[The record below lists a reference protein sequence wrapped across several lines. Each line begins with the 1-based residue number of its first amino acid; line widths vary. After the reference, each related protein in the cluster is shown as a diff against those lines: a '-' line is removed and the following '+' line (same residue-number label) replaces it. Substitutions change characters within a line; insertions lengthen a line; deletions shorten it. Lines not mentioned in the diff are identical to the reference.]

1 MINPRPR
8 EIGGKLEVS
17 TMKMFKKVMKM
28 DAKMAASYN
37 ADVLKLLKPKR
48 QPLPRLTDK
57 ELSKA
62 IKQFKACALNCY
74 NLDAVQDLSFTADH
88 VKTVADLK
96 ECLLLAV
103 GDSPKGNAILER
115 VIRRQKRLEA
125 EIQTV
130 INWFKNN
137 PSFNALDYTGFKN
150 HTLPQVIAAVMDDT
164 KRAQVLS
171 AIKYQNHTTKP
182 AGFGDAP
189 APAPSHKVFRTSRG
203 KSGKGVTVNAKEL
216 GMSRSERRRA
226 TSEDVMHIAR
236 LVKSI

>member
-1 MINPRPR
+1 M
-8 EIGGKLEVS
+8 E
-17 TMKMFKKVMKM
+17 MFKKVMKM
-28 DAKMAASYN
+28 DANLTASYN
-37 ADVLKLLKPKR
+37 ADVLQILKPKR
-48 QPLPRLTDK
+48 QYVPRLTEK
-57 ELSKA
+57 ELAKA

-74 NLDAVQDLSFTADH
+74 NLQALQDLGFTADH

-96 ECLLLAV
+96 ECLILAV
-103 GDSPKGNAILER
+103 DESPKSNAILER

-137 PSFNALDYTGFKN
+137 PSFNALDSAGFKN

-164 KRAQVLS
+164 KRQAVLS
-171 AIKYQNHTTKP
+171 VIKYQSNTAKP
-182 AGFGDAP
+182 NGFGDAP
-189 APAPSHKVFRTSRG
+189 ASSHNTKVFRASRG

-226 TSEDVMHIAR
+226 TSDDVMQIAR

>member
-1 MINPRPR
+1 M
-8 EIGGKLEVS
+8 E
-17 TMKMFKKVMKM
+17 MFKKVMKM
-28 DAKMAASYN
+28 NAERMASYN
-37 ADVLKLLKPKR
+37 ADVLQLLKPKR
-48 QPLPRLTDK
+48 QTLPRLTDR

-74 NLDAVQDLSFTADH
+74 NLQALQDLDFTADN

-103 GDSPKGNAILER
+103 GESLRSNSIIER
-115 VIRRQKRLEA
+115 VIRRQQRLEA

-137 PSFNALDYTGFKN
+137 PSFNALDSTGFKN
-150 HTLPQVIAAVMDDT
+150 HDLKQVIAAVMDDG

-171 AIKYQNHTTKP
+171 AIKYQNATAKP
-182 AGFGDAP
+182 VGFGDAQTT
-189 APAPSHKVFRTSRG
+189 ASSHKVVKAPSG
-203 KSGKGVTVNAKEL
+203 KSGKGVTVNAKEI
-216 GMSRSERRRA
+216 GMTRSERRRA
-226 TSEDVMHIAR
+226 TSDDVMQIAR

>member
-1 MINPRPR
+1 M
-8 EIGGKLEVS
+8 E
-17 TMKMFKKVMKM
+17 MFKKVMRM
-28 DAKMAASYN
+28 DANRAASYN
-37 ADVLKLLKPKR
+37 ADVLRLLKPK
-48 QPLPRLTDK
+48 QEPVPRLTDK

-74 NLDAVQDLSFTADH
+74 NLDALEDLDFTADN

-96 ECLLLAV
+96 KCLILAV
-103 GDSPKGNAILER
+103 GDSWQSWQSRLVIER

-130 INWFKNN
+130 IDWFKSN
-137 PSFNALDYTGFKN
+137 PSFNDLDNAGFKN

-171 AIKYQNHTTKP
+171 AIKYQNHSAKP
-182 AGFGDAP
+182 VGFGDAL
-189 APAPSHKVFRTSRG
+189 ASSHHNKVFRASRG
-203 KSGKGVTVNAKEL
+203 KSGKGIVVNAKEL

-226 TSEDVMHIAR
+226 TSEDVLQIAR

>member
-1 MINPRPR
+1 
-8 EIGGKLEVS
+8 
-17 TMKMFKKVMKM
+17 MKMFKEVMKM

-37 ADVLKLLKPKR
+37 ADVLKLLKPK
-48 QPLPRLTDK
+48 QKPVPRLTDK

-74 NLDAVQDLSFTADH
+74 NLDAVQALGFTADN

-103 GDSPKGNAILER
+103 GESLRSNSIIER
-115 VIRRQKRLEA
+115 VIRRQHRLES
-125 EIQTV
+125 EIQL
-130 INWFKNN
+130 IIDWIKAN
-137 PSFNALDYTGFKN
+137 PSFNDLDNALLKN
-150 HTLPQVIAAVMDDT
+150 KTLPQVIAAVMDDK

-171 AIKYQNHTTKP
+171 AIKYQNHSAKP
-182 AGFGDAP
+182 VGFGDTP
-189 APAPSHKVFRTSRG
+189 APAPSHKVFRAARG

-216 GMSRSERRRA
+216 GMTRSERRRA
-226 TSEDVMHIAR
+226 TSDDVMQIAR

>member
-1 MINPRPR
+1 
-8 EIGGKLEVS
+8 
-17 TMKMFKKVMKM
+17 M
-28 DAKMAASYN
+28 DARMAASYN
-37 ADVLKLLKPKR
+37 ADVLRLLKPKR
-48 QPLPRLTDK
+48 QSLPRLTDK

-74 NLDAVQDLSFTADH
+74 NLDALQELGFTADH

-103 GDSPKGNAILER
+103 GDSPRSNSIIER
-115 VIRRQKRLEA
+115 VIRRQQRLEA

-130 INWFKNN
+130 IDWAKNK
-137 PSFNALDYTGFKN
+137 PSFNALDSVGFKN

-171 AIKYQNHTTKP
+171 AIKYQNHSAKP
-182 AGFGDAP
+182 AGFGDTPVQTASP
-189 APAPSHKVFRTSRG
+189 KVFRAARG

-216 GMSRSERRRA
+216 GMTRSERRRA
-226 TSEDVMHIAR
+226 TSDDVMQIAR

>member
-1 MINPRPR
+1 M
-8 EIGGKLEVS
+8 E
-17 TMKMFKKVMKM
+17 MFKKVRKM
-28 DAKMAASYN
+28 DAERMSAYN
-37 ADVLKLLKPKR
+37 ADVLRLLKPKR
-48 QPLPRLTDK
+48 QTVARLSDK

-74 NLDAVQDLSFTADH
+74 NLQALRDLDFKDDH

-96 ECLLLAV
+96 ECLLIAV
-103 GDSPKGNAILER
+103 GESPKSNAIIER
-115 VIRRQKRLEA
+115 VIKRQQRLEA

-130 INWFKNN
+130 IKWFKSH
-137 PSFNALDYTGFKN
+137 PSFNALDSTGFKN

-164 KRAQVLS
+164 KRQAVLGV
-171 AIKYQNHTTKP
+171 IKYQNPPAKP
-182 AGFGDAP
+182 AGFGDTP
-189 APAPSHKVFRTSRG
+189 AQSLNKKVFRAARG

-226 TSEDVMHIAR
+226 TSDDVMQIAR

>member
-1 MINPRPR
+1 
-8 EIGGKLEVS
+8 
-17 TMKMFKKVMKM
+17 MKMFKEVMKM
-28 DAKMAASYN
+28 DANLAASYN
-37 ADVLKLLKPKR
+37 ADVLQLLKPKR

-74 NLDAVQDLSFTADH
+74 NLQALEDLDFTADN

-96 ECLLLAV
+96 ECIILAV
-103 GDSPKGNAILER
+103 GESPKSNAIIER
-115 VIRRQKRLEA
+115 VIKRQRRLEA

-137 PSFNALDYTGFKN
+137 PSFNALDSTGFKN

-164 KRAQVLS
+164 KRQAVLS
-171 AIKYQNHTTKP
+171 VIKYPSNTAKP
-182 AGFGDAP
+182 VGFGDV
-189 APAPSHKVFRTSRG
+189 PAPSHNNKVFRASRG

-216 GMSRSERRRA
+216 GMTRSERRRA
-226 TSEDVMHIAR
+226 TSDDVMQIAR

>member
-1 MINPRPR
+1 M
-8 EIGGKLEVS
+8 E
-17 TMKMFKKVMKM
+17 MFTKVMKM
-28 DAKMAASYN
+28 DANMAASYN
-37 ADVLKLLKPKR
+37 ADVLQFLKPEQK
-48 QPLPRLTDK
+48 PVPRLTDK

-74 NLDAVQDLSFTADH
+74 NLQALQDLGFTADH

-96 ECLLLAV
+96 ECFILAV
-103 GDSPKGNAILER
+103 GESPKSNAIIER

-137 PSFNALDYTGFKN
+137 PSFNDLDNVGFKN

-164 KRAQVLS
+164 KRQAVLS
-171 AIKYQNHTTKP
+171 VIKYQSNTAKP
-182 AGFGDAP
+182 VGFGDAP
-189 APAPSHKVFRTSRG
+189 ASSHNNKVFRTSRG

-216 GMSRSERRRA
+216 GMTRSERRRA
-226 TSEDVMHIAR
+226 TSDDVMQIAR

>member
-1 MINPRPR
+1 M
-8 EIGGKLEVS
+8 E
-17 TMKMFKKVMKM
+17 MFKKVMKM
-28 DAKMAASYN
+28 DATRAASYN
-37 ADVLKLLKPKR
+37 ADVLRLLKPKR
-48 QPLPRLTDK
+48 QTVASLSEK

-74 NLDAVQDLSFTADH
+74 NLDAVQALGFTADH
-88 VKTVADLK
+88 VKNVADMK

-103 GDSPKGNAILER
+103 GESPRSNSIIER

-137 PSFNALDYTGFKN
+137 PSFNDLDNAGFKN
-150 HTLPQVIAAVMDDT
+150 HDLKQVISAVMDDG

-171 AIKYQNHTTKP
+171 AIKYQSNTAKP
-182 AGFGDAP
+182 TGFGDAP
-189 APAPSHKVFRTSRG
+189 ASSHNNKVFRAARG

-226 TSEDVMHIAR
+226 TSEDVLQIAR